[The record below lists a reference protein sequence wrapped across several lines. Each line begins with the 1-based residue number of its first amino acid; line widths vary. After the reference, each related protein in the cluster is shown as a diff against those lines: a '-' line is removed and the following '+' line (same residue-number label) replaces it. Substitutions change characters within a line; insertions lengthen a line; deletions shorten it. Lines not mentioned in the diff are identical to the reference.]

1 MNAVMPMTDND
12 KIEEL
17 LKNYR
22 SIKSNIRTEAIS
34 KIPEYSQPAVDY
46 STMTPGEGNAV
57 FSKVED
63 YVVKHELVNNQM
75 RKLIKV
81 RDIIKTAYESLTVEQ
96 KRIVKYLYFEE
107 MNYVETSFKMK
118 LSERTIVSRK
128 KDILDVL
135 KGAGIMR
142 GWGFWEQ
149 INEIA

>member
-1 MNAVMPMTDND
+1 MTDNE

-46 STMTPGEGNAV
+46 STMTPGESNAV
-57 FSKVED
+57 FSKVES
-63 YVVKHELVNNQM
+63 YVVKHELVNNRM

-96 KRIVKYLYFEE
+96 KRIVKYLYFEKLT
-107 MNYVETSFKMK
+107 NVQCSFKMQ
-118 LSERTIVSRK
+118 LSENTIGNRK
-128 KDILDVL
+128 KEIVDEL
-135 KGAGIMR
+135 KGNGIMKA
-142 GWGFWEQ
+142 WKLWEEVD
-149 INEIA
+149 NNG